1 MHTIP
6 YAILSANG
14 TRTFSTFK
22 LTKAKWNTLQTKSA
36 SEMDAFLR
44 TKMKHKGYYRSWERF
59 GSWTFEAVPE
69 DEDAGTSSDTPAAT
83 PPATQFY
90 AWAYRKGTTPH
101 STPHSTPLCLDTNHP
116 HKGIEIYE
124 DLLLLSLP
132 EVIAEE
138 GVLPLDKCQPVS
150 EDYVEEWLACV
161 RSVSS
166 THPSHGEGGEDIE
179 DDTDPL
185 IDSVLS
191 LVIDDEDNDEHDNE
205 GNSCNSCNSCKND
218 TNGNNE
224 NDDDDD
230 DDAGDDGDVD
240 DVNEATEGLSVNG
253 VNTNPDGEDDDD
265 DALEDEPDD
274 EEDDEDDLD
283 DDVDNDIDHDGLT
296 TSFTTVLPQLEDDED
311 EDVALNDDCDANAL
325 VCESY
330 VYGDTV
336 IPADT
341 ASTPMA
347 QWNTYYGLAHK
358 SASAASK
365 ESKRKSKT
373 KKGSKSVGMSE
384 WMDATFAIERGNRI
398 RHNMR
403 KKCLAI
409 LIAQSAPQ
417 SANELATNM
426 ERGVFNAA
434 IDKATRTTTSRKWNN
449 PVFLDMYVQRAKT
462 VLANIDP
469 ASYVHNPTLLQGVYD
484 GTVAAHTIAFL
495 KPHELYPSRWTRIK
509 ELYQAKQTEYVPTE
523 FVTLYTCGKCGAK
536 KTTICEVQTRSA
548 DEPMTQFIT
557 CFVCKHRWRK

>member
-22 LTKAKWNTLQTKSA
+22 LTQAKWKTLQSKSA

-69 DEDAGTSSDTPAAT
+69 DEDTDAPSTI

-90 AWAYRKGTTPH
+90 AWGYRKGTNRH
-101 STPHSTPLCLDTNHP
+101 SSPLCLDTSHP
-116 HKGIEIYE
+116 HKGIEMYE

-132 EVIAEE
+132 EVIGED
-138 GVLPLDKCQPVS
+138 GLLPLDKCQPVS

-161 RSVSS
+161 RSISS
-166 THPSHGEGGEDIE
+166 TNSTHVEEGEDTE
-179 DDTDPL
+179 NDTDPL
-185 IDSVLS
+185 MESVLG
-191 LVIDDEDNDEHDNE
+191 LVMDGNDDGNDEHDSE
-205 GNSCNSCNSCKND
+205 GNPSEEDDDNKDDND
-218 TNGNNE
+218 NDE
-224 NDDDDD
+224 DDDDD
-230 DDAGDDGDVD
+230 DDDD
-240 DVNEATEGLSVNG
+240 DVNDGTEELSVNV
-253 VNTNPDGEDDDD
+253 VNSNRDGEEDDD

-283 DDVDNDIDHDGLT
+283 DDMDNDMDHDGLT
-296 TSFTTVLPQLEDDED
+296 TSFTTVLPQHDDDED

-325 VCESY
+325 VGEPY
-330 VYGDTV
+330 IYGDTV
-336 IPADT
+336 IAVDT
-341 ASTPMA
+341 VSTPIA

-358 SASAASK
+358 TASAASK
-365 ESKRKSKT
+365 ESKRKAKT

-398 RHNMR
+398 RHNVR

-409 LIAQSAPQ
+409 LIAQFDQ
-417 SANELATNM
+417 TTQHTNELATNM

-449 PVFLDMYVQRAKT
+449 PVFVDMYVQRAKT

-469 ASYVHNPTLLQGVYD
+469 DSYVHNPTLLQGVSD
-484 GTVAAHTIAFL
+484 GTIAAHTIAFL
-495 KPHELYPSRWTRIK
+495 KPHELCPSRWTRIK